1 MFLKHN
7 DGTIEVITGP
17 MFSGK
22 SEELLKR
29 INILSI
35 AKIKTLIIKPAFDTR
50 FKATSIVSRNGSEI
64 EAIAVKDSSEILK
77 AIDNTY
83 KAVAI
88 DELNF
93 FDEGIIQVVQELR
106 TRGIRIIVS
115 GLDMDFMALPFGV
128 VPAIMALSDEV
139 LKLKAVCFK
148 CHSSAAFTYRKV
160 KSNEQ
165 NLLGDSEY
173 EARCWH
179 CHQKGMARR

>member
-1 MFLKHN
+1 MFLKYN
-7 DGTIEVITGP
+7 EGTIEVITGP

-35 AKIKTLIIKPAFDTR
+35 AQIKTLIIKPAFDTR
-50 FKATSIVSRNGSEI
+50 FKETSIVSRNGKEI
-64 EAIAVKDSSEILK
+64 KAISVNDSSEILSL
-77 AIDNTY
+77 IDNSY

-93 FDEGIIQVVQELR
+93 FDEGIVEVIQELR

-115 GLDMDFMALPFGV
+115 GLDMDFMARPFGV
-128 VPAIMALSDEV
+128 VPIIMALSDEI

-148 CHSSAAFTYRKV
+148 CHSSASFTYRKI
-160 KSNEQ
+160 KSNEL
-165 NLLGDSEY
+165 NVLGDSEY

-179 CHQKGMARR
+179 CYKQGMSKR